1 MTTPTLTGKDVLAR
15 ARAILASGPLAGSY
29 ADCGAYCPWCAIA
42 MAKSMLDRENSFPL
56 PLSLAGMGDLPLH
69 EARWAL
75 YPYRD
80 IATETLSREGALEIL
95 DRVLAQYR
103 QE

>member
-1 MTTPTLTGKDVLAR
+1 MTTPTLTAQDILTR

-42 MAKSMLDRENSFPL
+42 MAKSQLDRENASPVL
-56 PLSLAGMGDLPLH
+56 LSLMGMGDAPLH

-75 YPYRD
+75 RPYRD
-80 IATETLSREGALEIL
+80 VATETLSQEGALEIL
-95 DRVLAQYR
+95 DRVLGKSG
-103 QE
+103 